1 MSEYL
6 CPYNPAEGNAKEE
19 VKLFMLKKKKKKRMA
34 VQSKRGKIGRR

>member
-19 VKLFMLKKKKKKRMA
+19 VKLFMLKKKKRMA